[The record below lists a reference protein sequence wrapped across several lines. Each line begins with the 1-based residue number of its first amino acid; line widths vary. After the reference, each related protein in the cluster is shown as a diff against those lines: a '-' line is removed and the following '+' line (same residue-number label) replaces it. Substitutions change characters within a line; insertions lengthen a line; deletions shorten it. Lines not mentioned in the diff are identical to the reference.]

1 MLTIISDTNYLC
13 TNYIPLFFSSSAKK
27 ESFLFFDI
35 ETTGLNHK
43 NSFLSMIGAAVP
55 KEGAI
60 KLYQFLAEKETPE
73 EEQALLLA
81 FTDLC
86 REKTGFIHFNGSTFD
101 LPYLRHKYREYAM
114 DCPLE
119 NKGSLD
125 LYRELPPLS
134 TLFPLP
140 DFRQKSLESLVGYKR
155 KDRLNGKELIKVY
168 HSYANSGNS
177 SEKEL
182 LLLHN
187 HDDVEGML
195 ALTALGVILACLRG
209 QFTLEHTESLQ
220 SKTLDNQIL
229 QEILFRLLLP
239 AALPVPLSFSK
250 NGAYIT
256 IQENI
261 CKIKMPLLEGTL
273 KYFYPDYKNYYYL
286 PMEDEAV
293 HKSVGIYVDREY
305 RENAK
310 ASNCYKRISGF
321 FLKAAGSPSL
331 PLFKE
336 SYEKKEIYI
345 QWSEDFRHS
354 TSIQEEFLKSFLSS

>member
-125 LYRELPPLS
+125 LYRELRPLS

-155 KDRLNGKELIKVY
+155 K
-168 HSYANSGNS
+168 
-177 SEKEL
+177 EKT
-182 LLLHN
+182 
-187 HDDVEGML
+187 G
-195 ALTALGVILACLRG
+195 
-209 QFTLEHTESLQ
+209 
-220 SKTLDNQIL
+220 
-229 QEILFRLLLP
+229 
-239 AALPVPLSFSK
+239 
-250 NGAYIT
+250 
-256 IQENI
+256 
-261 CKIKMPLLEGTL
+261 
-273 KYFYPDYKNYYYL
+273 
-286 PMEDEAV
+286 
-293 HKSVGIYVDREY
+293 
-305 RENAK
+305 
-310 ASNCYKRISGF
+310 
-321 FLKAAGSPSL
+321 
-331 PLFKE
+331 
-336 SYEKKEIYI
+336 
-345 QWSEDFRHS
+345 
-354 TSIQEEFLKSFLSS
+354 